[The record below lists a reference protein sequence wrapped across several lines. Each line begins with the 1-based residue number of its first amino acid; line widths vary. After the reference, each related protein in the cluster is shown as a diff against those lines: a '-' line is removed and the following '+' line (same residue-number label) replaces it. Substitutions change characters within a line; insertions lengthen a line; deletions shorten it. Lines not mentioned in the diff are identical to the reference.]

1 LRFGILI
8 SYKNIPYGR
17 YRLVS
22 NYLDRQERFSAHSI
36 SMPEPQAA
44 IRNDRHISVL
54 IPGLFN
60 GYSKQRQTTEAEELA
75 LPALETFLARAD
87 GDESIQMPGLEARL
101 LAAFG
106 VECTPGQDLPIA
118 AVTRVLDLGVI
129 DKDWWIRADPVHLQP
144 DRDRLILTGSD
155 ALNVTADQSSRL
167 QTEISEVYAEDGW
180 LFKAPRP
187 SRWYLKP
194 PRTPE
199 LLTTPLANVIGR
211 DIHPYLPQGKDGKSW
226 HTTLN
231 EIQILL
237 HTSAVNVER
246 ERAGQLPVNS
256 LWFWGGGTLPKI
268 KPPKWTRIWSQ
279 EPVSLAL
286 ARLCELSSADTPA
299 SFDDWRD
306 RAGPGGEH
314 LVVLDHAQAVLRY
327 GAIPEWIEFLKRLE
341 QQWMEPLL
349 NSIRQGELD
358 SATLWSDSGSGF
370 VLTPKHVGRWWRR
383 RRRLE
388 AYG

>member
-1 LRFGILI
+1 M
-8 SYKNIPYGR
+8 S
-17 YRLVS
+17 
-22 NYLDRQERFSAHSI
+22 
-36 SMPEPQAA
+36 EPLAA
-44 IRNDRHISVL
+44 KQNDWHISVL
-54 IPGLFN
+54 IPGLFSW
-60 GYSKQRQTTEAEELA
+60 YSGKHYVEETAALE
-75 LPALETFLARAD
+75 LPALETLLARAD
-87 GDESIQMPGLEARL
+87 GDENVQKPSLEGRL

-106 VECTPGQDLPIA
+106 VETLPDQDLPIA

-144 DRDRLILTGSD
+144 NRDQLILTGSD
-155 ALNVTADQSSRL
+155 TLNITAKQANRL
-167 QTEISEVYAEDGW
+167 QAEISEVYAEDGW

-199 LLTTPLANVIGR
+199 LRTTPLADVIGR
-211 DIHPYLPQGKDGKSW
+211 DIHPYLPQGRDGKMW
-226 HTTLN
+226 HSTLN

-246 ERAGQLPVNS
+246 EQAGELPINS

-268 KPPKWTRIWSQ
+268 KPPRWTQIWSQ

-286 ARLCELSSADTPA
+286 ARLCELPSADTPVC
-299 SFDDWRD
+299 FDDWREQAD
-306 RAGPGGEH
+306 TVGKH
-314 LVVLDHAQAVLRY
+314 LVVLDQAHAVLRY
-327 GAIPEWIEFLKRLE
+327 GAMPEWLEFLKRLE

-349 NSIRQGELD
+349 NSIRQGEINRV
-358 SATLWSDSGSGF
+358 TLWSDSGPGF
-370 VLTPKHVGRWWRR
+370 VLTPRHVGRWWRR

-388 AYG
+388 AYS